1 MEAGVGEAEAREAKP
16 VSLFEQAGGEDG
28 VRALVDR
35 FYDLMEQDPAYAELR
50 EMHDNDLFPMR
61 VSLTQ
66 FLTAWLGGPRDW
78 FEARPGA
85 CIMSA
90 HRRFGITRE
99 TAAQWVH
106 AMSRAIRDTRIDPP
120 LAQRMQDAFL
130 RMANAMTVQAETVAD
145 QQH

>member
-1 MEAGVGEAEAREAKP
+1 MNQAVTEESKP
-16 VSLFEQAGGEDG
+16 ASLFEQAGGEDG

-35 FYDLMEQDPAYAELR
+35 FYDLMEQDAAYAALR
-50 EMHDNDLFPMR
+50 DMHDDDLFPMR
-61 VSLTQ
+61 VSLAQ

-106 AMSRAIRDTRIDPP
+106 AMSRALKDTRIDPV
-120 LAQRMQDAFL
+120 LATRMRDAFL
-130 RMANAMTVQAETVAD
+130 RMANAMTVQAETITD
-145 QQH
+145 HQH

>member
-1 MEAGVGEAEAREAKP
+1 MGEAAVGEAVKAP
-16 VSLFEQAGGEDG
+16 SLFEQAGGADG

-35 FYDLMEQDPAYAELR
+35 FYDLMEQDPAYAALR
-50 EMHDNDLFPMR
+50 EMHDDDLFPMR
-61 VSLTQ
+61 VSLAQ

-106 AMSRAIRDTRIDPP
+106 AMSRALKDTRIDPV
-120 LAQRMQDAFL
+120 LATRMRDAFL
-130 RMANAMTVQAETVAD
+130 RMANAMTVQAETLAG
-145 QQH
+145 HGH